1 MYISSLHIDFKGIIH
16 LSQWRKLV
24 SDGVGF
30 TRGKNTGHTPNTRG
44 SGGLKK
50 KPLELDYFEVS
61 REVISHVSH
70 MSFHKS
76 SHMSSH
82 KSSHMSFHKPT
93 RMSFHKS
100 SHMSTYK

>member
-1 MYISSLHIDFKGIIH
+1 MSGGLRLITKDNTFSLHIHFKGIIH

-24 SDGVGF
+24 SDGGGYRPCIF
-30 TRGKNTGHTPNTRG
+30 MGCSPNTAR

-50 KPLELDYFEVS
+50 KSLEFDYVEVS

-70 MSFHKS
+70 MSFL
-76 SHMSSH
+76 
-82 KSSHMSFHKPT
+82 
-93 RMSFHKS
+93 KS